1 MRCPRC
7 NSLSSRVVDSRLT
20 PREDAT
26 RRRRECEECGNRFT
40 TYERIELAP
49 ILVVKKGGDRE
60 RFDRDK
66 LRSGLGV
73 ALHRRPVPADAV
85 EDFLRSVEHRI
96 AERPGAEVSSSE
108 LGDWVMAFLRGIDH
122 IAFVRFASVYRA
134 FEDIG
139 ELFHEVAA
147 LARED
152 AADSA
157 AAAAAAAAAE
167 PGAAAPD
174 DRAAE
179 DGGPPRAST

>member
-26 RRRRECEECGNRFT
+26 RRRRECEDCGNRFT
-40 TYERIELAP
+40 TYERVEIAP
-49 ILVVKKGGDRE
+49 ILVIKKGGDRE

-66 LRSGLGV
+66 LRAGLDV

-85 EDFLRSVEHRI
+85 EDFLRATELRI
-96 AERPGAEVSSSE
+96 AERAGSEVSSSE
-108 LGDWVMAFLRGIDH
+108 LGDWVMAFLRSVDP
-122 IAFVRFASVYRA
+122 IAYVRFASVSRA

-139 ELFHEVAA
+139 ELLTEVAA

-152 AADSA
+152 AAGES
-157 AAAAAAAAAE
+157 
-167 PGAAAPD
+167 
-174 DRAAE
+174 R
-179 DGGPPRAST
+179 

>member
-26 RRRRECEECGNRFT
+26 RRRRECEDCGNRFT
-40 TYERIELAP
+40 TYERVEIAP

-66 LRSGLGV
+66 LRAGLDV
-73 ALHRRPVPADAV
+73 ALHRRPVPADAI
-85 EDFLRSVEHRI
+85 EEFLRATELRI
-96 AERPGAEVSSSE
+96 AERAGSEVSSSE
-108 LGDWVMAFLRGIDH
+108 LGDWVMAFLRGVDT
-122 IAFVRFASVYRA
+122 IAYVRFASVYRA

-139 ELFHEVAA
+139 ELLTEVAA

-152 AADSA
+152 AAGES
-157 AAAAAAAAAE
+157 
-167 PGAAAPD
+167 
-174 DRAAE
+174 R
-179 DGGPPRAST
+179 